1 MRKNNREET
10 GIREISL
17 ENLRIHPKNIRK
29 EYNDI
34 DELTAS
40 IREKGILQNLTV
52 VPDPEVS
59 DGYLVVIGNR
69 RLTAARNAGLKT
81 APCRIVEDM
90 PESEQ
95 VMAMLT
101 ENMQRSNLTVSEE
114 AAGIQM
120 CLSDFGFTIEDIAQ
134 KTGLSQTTVRHR
146 ANIAK
151 LNQQVLRSKEADE
164 GFQLNLTDLTRLE
177 KVSNIAT
184 RNKILKEARDSK
196 ELAWKAQSAAE
207 EEKRAKVT
215 KKLVA
220 MAKKEGIAPA
230 PEGTDREMYSG
241 KWNTVK
247 EYSLT
252 EDAPELL
259 YNGDD
264 KDSIL
269 YIIQYRSF
277 KLIRKAPKEKKI
289 LTKYQIKE
297 REVNKKKRQMKA
309 MFNEIL
315 TQFRDFILSI
325 IYGKIDELKD
335 TKDLISGLW
344 DTIVAGSGYVSMN
357 SILSFLLGSEVY
369 GTPTEELEKARDTAF
384 RMPVHQ
390 QMLAVA
396 YMAVGKAELCDYK
409 GYYAEAA
416 AKKIIGFFDC
426 LALYGF
432 TFTEENGE
440 YTALLTGS
448 HELYSREADDTAPVD
463 PDNDANEEVP
473 AEADK
478 ESDVASE
485 PGDADIAVYDWYE
498 DDVYVPAPVFEEIP
512 PNESGAAEMDPLE
525 QEAVSEVTELNNAA

>member
-1 MRKNNREET
+1 MHKNNREET

-289 LTKYQIKE
+289 PMLRYYSVFHISQVDGIEPLPQEYDLQPLDSINSAEVIFTEYINREGIRFVQELHNEAYYSPSRDMIHLPLREQFKDQSKYYSTLFHETIHSTGHPS
-297 REVNKKKRQMKA
+297 R
-309 MFNEIL
+309 
-315 TQFRDFILSI
+315 LSRL
-325 IYGKIDELKD
+325 DP
-335 TKDLISGLW
+335 GLH
-344 DTIVAGSGYVSMN
+344 TAH
-357 SILSFLLGSEVY
+357 FGSENYSKEELVAELGAANILNY
-369 GTPTEELEKARDTAF
+369 LGMETEESFANSTAYIQNWLHVLRGDSRF
-384 RMPVHQ
+384 IVS
-390 QMLAVA
+390 AA
-396 YMAVGKAELCDYK
+396 SKAENAVKYIL
-409 GYYAEAA
+409 G
-416 AKKIIGFFDC
+416 G
-426 LALYGF
+426 
-432 TFTEENGE
+432 
-440 YTALLTGS
+440 
-448 HELYSREADDTAPVD
+448 REA
-463 PDNDANEEVP
+463 
-473 AEADK
+473 
-478 ESDVASE
+478 SE
-485 PGDADIAVYDWYE
+485 HAYD
-498 DDVYVPAPVFEEIP
+498 
-512 PNESGAAEMDPLE
+512 
-525 QEAVSEVTELNNAA
+525 

>member
-1 MRKNNREET
+1 MHKNNREET

-252 EDAPELL
+252 
-259 YNGDD
+259 
-264 KDSIL
+264 
-269 YIIQYRSF
+269 
-277 KLIRKAPKEKKI
+277 
-289 LTKYQIKE
+289 
-297 REVNKKKRQMKA
+297 
-309 MFNEIL
+309 
-315 TQFRDFILSI
+315 
-325 IYGKIDELKD
+325 
-335 TKDLISGLW
+335 
-344 DTIVAGSGYVSMN
+344 
-357 SILSFLLGSEVY
+357 
-369 GTPTEELEKARDTAF
+369 
-384 RMPVHQ
+384 
-390 QMLAVA
+390 
-396 YMAVGKAELCDYK
+396 
-409 GYYAEAA
+409 
-416 AKKIIGFFDC
+416 
-426 LALYGF
+426 
-432 TFTEENGE
+432 
-440 YTALLTGS
+440 
-448 HELYSREADDTAPVD
+448 
-463 PDNDANEEVP
+463 
-473 AEADK
+473 
-478 ESDVASE
+478 
-485 PGDADIAVYDWYE
+485 
-498 DDVYVPAPVFEEIP
+498 
-512 PNESGAAEMDPLE
+512 
-525 QEAVSEVTELNNAA
+525 